1 MAEKTTTLNITPREP
16 GGSRTARR
24 LRHEGRIPGV
34 IYGGEGDAV
43 AFSVDARELR
53 TALQASG
60 AVVDLQ
66 IDGQATP
73 VVVKDAQHHPLR
85 GETTH
90 VDFLRVDLTKKI
102 AAVVEL
108 ELVGAEDS
116 PGVKEGGIL
125 DQPFREIN
133 VEALPTD
140 IPESIQLDVSGLSI
154 GDSIALSAAKV
165 PGDVTLLDD
174 VETIVASM
182 LAPRLQLEEEEGDEI
197 EEETEV
203 VGEGEGDADGAKAEE
218 SGEDSGGDE

>member
-1 MAEKTTTLNITPREP
+1 MAEKTTTLNVTPREP

-24 LRHEGRIPGV
+24 LRRDGRIPGV

-60 AVVDLQ
+60 AVLDLQ
-66 IDGQATP
+66 VDGQSTP
-73 VVVKDAQHHPLR
+73 VVLKDAQRHPLR
-85 GETTH
+85 GETMH
-90 VDFLRVDLTKKI
+90 IDFLRVDLKKKI
-102 AAVVEL
+102 SAVVVL
-108 ELVGAEDS
+108 ELLGADES

-125 DQPFREIN
+125 DQPIREIN

-140 IPESIQLDVSGLSI
+140 IPESIQIDVSELSI

-165 PGDVTLLDD
+165 PGDVTLLDE
-174 VETIVASM
+174 VETVVASM
-182 LAPRLQLEEEEGDEI
+182 LAPRLQLEEEEGEGI

-203 VGEGEGDADGAKAEE
+203 VGEGEAEGEQAADE
-218 SGEDSGGDE
+218 SGDDSGGDE